1 MWISRSLS
9 LNCRDN
15 GNFSPAVA
23 LVSKKQALMKY
34 CSESLTSHRRRF
46 ECDTKRRVHG
56 RRASVWKTIKTSNGS
71 NLNASR
77 PSVLMTDHQGKRKM
91 KFSTQVGKVVAQR
104 GLSANHQ
111 SRECACPSSW
121 LVSHMP
127 AGYET
132 LPFPHNCLFVTSFP
146 TARPATH
153 QHQWFMTSFN
163 QALVGHRKRERQN
176 PPDTFASLSHLH

>member
-1 MWISRSLS
+1 MVILAPS
-9 LNCRDN
+9 
-15 GNFSPAVA
+15 VA
-23 LVSKKQALMKY
+23 PVSKKQALMKHR
-34 CSESLTSHRRRF
+34 SESFTSHQCWF
-46 ECDTKRRVHG
+46 ECDLKGTAG
-56 RRASVWKTIKTSNGS
+56 RRASVSKTIRTLNGAS
-71 NLNASR
+71 ASR
-77 PSVLMTDHQGKRKM
+77 PSVLMTDHRGKRKM

-146 TARPATH
+146 AARPATH

-163 QALVGHRKRERQN
+163 QALVGHGKRERK
-176 PPDTFASLSHLH
+176 PTDSFASVSHLH

>member
-1 MWISRSLS
+1 
-9 LNCRDN
+9 
-15 GNFSPAVA
+15 
-23 LVSKKQALMKY
+23 
-34 CSESLTSHRRRF
+34 
-46 ECDTKRRVHG
+46 
-56 RRASVWKTIKTSNGS
+56 
-71 NLNASR
+71 
-77 PSVLMTDHQGKRKM
+77 MTDHQGKRKM

-127 AGYET
+127 AGYEI
-132 LPFPHNCLFVTSFP
+132 LPFPHNCLFVTSFL

-163 QALVGHRKRERQN
+163 QALVGHGKREGEN
-176 PPDTFASLSHLH
+176 PPDTSASVSHLHLQRQPGKVLRVSSPPQLSGIRVQWQLILRLSLLLGPFVWRPDTLGVEKNRERERERNRKKGLNASFALAGDFARV